1 MQIRSIAPAFG
12 LAALA
17 TAMIQAP
24 TLAADYPV
32 LRGSQIEDAP
42 PPPNMASGAIWQGF
56 YLGGSAG
63 YGSSHIDAYNQYK
76 NLSTEAL
83 NALAIKPYAENLIA
97 LGKQS
102 SDKNV
107 FGGFAGYNWQF
118 GDAVLGIEGEYQRG
132 KFSSQQTT
140 SRSIIYDNIFGTTVA
155 STATQE
161 PYGTETLINVTAK
174 SANQIND
181 FGVLKARAGY
191 AYGNIM
197 PYVTMGAALA
207 KIRSNGTFGYSYTTV
222 ESYDSYQGIT
232 AIDPTTGTL
241 TTVRGPYRGR
251 NSFISNSRSATVGGP
266 SSGYVP
272 GLALGAGIDAL
283 LGDNILFRADFQRIY
298 FSEYKGVQ
306 PIVDVARVGA
316 GLKF

>member
-12 LAALA
+12 LATLA
-17 TAMIQAP
+17 AIIAQTP
-24 TLAADYPV
+24 VRAADYPV

-42 PPPNMASGAIWQGF
+42 PPPSLGSGFAWQGF
-56 YLGGSAG
+56 YVGANAG
-63 YGSSHIDAYNQYK
+63 YGSSHIDAYNQYR

-83 NALAIKPYAENLIA
+83 NALTIRPYAENLIA

-132 KFSSQQTT
+132 KFSSQQST
-140 SRSIIYDNIFGTTVA
+140 SRTIIYDNIFGTTVP
-155 STATQE
+155 STVTTE
-161 PYGTETLINVTAK
+161 PYGTETTINVTAR

-191 AYGNIM
+191 AYGNFM
-197 PYVTMGAALA
+197 PWVSVGAAVA
-207 KIRSNGTFGYSYTTV
+207 KIRSNGTFGYNYTTV
-222 ESYDSYQGIT
+222 ESYDTYQ
-232 AIDPTTGTL
+232 AVPSIDPTTGTI
-241 TTVRGPYRGR
+241 TSVRGPFRGR
-251 NSFISNSRSATVGGP
+251 ASFIQNARSATVGGP
-266 SSGYVP
+266 TSGYVP
-272 GLALGAGIDAL
+272 GLALGAGLDAL
-283 LGDNILFRADFQRIY
+283 LGENILFRADYQRIY

-306 PIVDVARVGA
+306 AVVDVARVGA